1 VSDAT
6 DDLDTGGDIEL
17 AELDIETTDTADQT
31 RDRAG
36 ELGADADA
44 DGPRPR
50 KRIDKGLLAACFVIA
65 AGLALIG
72 WGLSSALTG
81 TEGVDRP
88 EVIEEISPVENAIQ
102 VLQQGNVMVDFEF
115 GYEAVL
121 VIDGIELET
130 SRLGEV
136 RDDIEPGEQQT
147 TDPSTAVFDPGNARI
162 SFQPTEGAP
171 IEEFSEGRHNAQV
184 IYWRIE
190 EGRED
195 GARSYRWSFDVI

>member
-1 VSDAT
+1 MSDA
-6 DDLDTGGDIEL
+6 LN
-17 AELDIETTDTADQT
+17 ELDVDVEEAEQP
-31 RDRAG
+31 A
-36 ELGADADA
+36 
-44 DGPRPR
+44 PR
-50 KRIDKGLLAACFVIA
+50 KRIDKGLMAACLVIA
-65 AGLALIG
+65 GGMALIA

-88 EVIEEISPVENAIQ
+88 PEIEEISPVENAIQ
-102 VLQQGNVMVDFEF
+102 VLQQGNVMVDLQF

-121 VIDGIELET
+121 VIDGVELET

-136 RDDIEPGEQQT
+136 QEDIEPGQQQT
-147 TDPSTAVFDPGNARI
+147 TDPTTAVFDPGNARI
-162 SFQPTEGAP
+162 SFRPSPGAP

-184 IYWRIE
+184 IYWLIE